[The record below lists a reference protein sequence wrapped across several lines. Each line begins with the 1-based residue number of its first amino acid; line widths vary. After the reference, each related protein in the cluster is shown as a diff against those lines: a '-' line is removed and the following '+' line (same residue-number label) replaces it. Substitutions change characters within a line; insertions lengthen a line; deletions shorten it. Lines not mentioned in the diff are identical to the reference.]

1 MGSANKEDA
10 VKAAFLKTDKDFLNL
25 VIANAAIFSP
35 YIAIFLSNLN
45 YCFIKIKIPIILQG
59 LGSGVCCVTALIQGE
74 EVIISNLGDCRAVLS
89 RGGVAEAVTKDHRVE
104 QEDERKRIEN
114 KVLSFNCYIVRKSK
128 VVQ

>member
-45 YCFIKIKIPIILQG
+45 YCFIKIKIPIIL
-59 LGSGVCCVTALIQGE
+59 
-74 EVIISNLGDCRAVLS
+74 
-89 RGGVAEAVTKDHRVE
+89 
-104 QEDERKRIEN
+104 
-114 KVLSFNCYIVRKSK
+114 
-128 VVQ
+128 